1 MGKKCTPS
9 SLHECQILKGRQA
22 QFARLLW
29 GHLPARQQAPEIV
42 PLILEKM
49 KKKKN
54 WQNTSLVRWP
64 RYWITH
70 THTQTN
76 YLVLLHEECMS
87 NTLFTSPSSP
97 PNSVDIVLC
106 GQRKTIVDHHF
117 NIRNIQSSSSYVSSY
132 LRVYG
137 HVNRTNRL
145 LEIVNDH
152 YRSSH
157 VEMRPFQSILSCAC
171 TCKKTQK
178 LSNKIQ

>member
-1 MGKKCTPS
+1 MYTFFFTWVPNFKRASGTICPASLRTFTS
-9 SLHECQILKGRQA
+9 S
-22 QFARLLW
+22 
-29 GHLPARQQAPEIV
+29 PASPWNSTINTGEN
-42 PLILEKM
+42 EKE
-49 KKKKN
+49 KN

-137 HVNRTNRL
+137 H
-145 LEIVNDH
+145 
-152 YRSSH
+152 
-157 VEMRPFQSILSCAC
+157 M
-171 TCKKTQK
+171 
-178 LSNKIQ
+178 

>member
-1 MGKKCTPS
+1 MYTFFFTWVPNFKRASGTICPASLRTFTS
-9 SLHECQILKGRQA
+9 S
-22 QFARLLW
+22 
-29 GHLPARQQAPEIV
+29 PASPWNSTINTGENDK
-42 PLILEKM
+42 EK
-49 KKKKN
+49 N
-54 WQNTSLVRWP
+54 CQNTSLVRWP

-70 THTQTN
+70 THTN

>member
-1 MGKKCTPS
+1 MYTFFFTWVPNFKRASGTICPASLRTFTSSPASPWNSTINTGENEKEKK
-9 SLHECQILKGRQA
+9 LAKHILSQMTR
-22 QFARLLW
+22 
-29 GHLPARQQAPEIV
+29 
-42 PLILEKM
+42 IL
-49 KKKKN
+49 N
-54 WQNTSLVRWP
+54 N
-64 RYWITH
+64 TH